1 MFSLATATALLTV
14 MGFNGHL
21 KGEQPKSFQE
31 DLKN

>member
-1 MFSLATATALLTV
+1 MFSLATALLTV

-21 KGEQPKSFQE
+21 KGEQSKSFQE